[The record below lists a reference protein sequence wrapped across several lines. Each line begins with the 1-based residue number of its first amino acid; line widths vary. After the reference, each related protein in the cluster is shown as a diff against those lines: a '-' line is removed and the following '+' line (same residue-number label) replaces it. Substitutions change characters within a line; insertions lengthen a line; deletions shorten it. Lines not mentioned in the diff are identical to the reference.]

1 MALCSL
7 HFYSTIYIYIYIY
20 LPVFYWKKVEVFVII
35 VNSYIIFHYAGIYS
49 RASFGLVLISN
60 VCLQCG
66 RPGFDPW
73 VEKIPWRKKW
83 QPTPVLLPGKFHGR
97 RMLVGYSPWG
107 LKELDTTER
116 LHIIDIDLRIQLFS
130 TKSDTKEMCKNVN
143 QQHFSQR
150 KVFFHFFCLKK

>member
-1 MALCSL
+1 
-7 HFYSTIYIYIYIY
+7 
-20 LPVFYWKKVEVFVII
+20 
-35 VNSYIIFHYAGIYS
+35 
-49 RASFGLVLISN
+49 
-60 VCLQCG
+60 
-66 RPGFDPW
+66 
-73 VEKIPWRKKW
+73 
-83 QPTPVLLPGKFHGR
+83 
-97 RMLVGYSPWG
+97 MLVGYSPWG